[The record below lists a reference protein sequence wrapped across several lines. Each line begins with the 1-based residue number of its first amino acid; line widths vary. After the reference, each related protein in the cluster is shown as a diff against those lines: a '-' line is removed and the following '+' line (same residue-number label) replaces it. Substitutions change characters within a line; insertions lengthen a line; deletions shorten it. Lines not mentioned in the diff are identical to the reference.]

1 MYSSIAELDQRNR
14 LRHMGYKQR
23 TKVQHNEKT
32 ISFFDFDKGDT
43 SNSSL
48 FRFEKNIDN
57 ILDFKGDLRK
67 IEEETS
73 DVVTELV
80 TWTNR
85 AEVQNSTF
93 LYYNWSYEINNVTS
107 GSLNDN
113 GTWWDVGPTVD
124 NVSFDGDSEVQNWW
138 ALLALFL
145 VLATAAGNIL
155 VCLAIC
161 WERRLQNVTN
171 YFLMSLAVTDLMVA
185 VLVMPI
191 GILTLFRGKYFYSF

>member
-1 MYSSIAELDQRNR
+1 MFSSIAELDQRNR
-14 LRHMGYKQR
+14 LRHMGYKR
-23 TKVQHNEKT
+23 KSKIQHNEKT
-32 ISFFDFDKGDT
+32 ISFFDYDKGET
-43 SNSSL
+43 YNSSL
-48 FRFEKNIDN
+48 QRLENNIYN
-57 ILDFKGDLRK
+57 ILDFKEDLTK
-67 IEEETS
+67 ADDETS
-73 DVVTELV
+73 EVVTELV

-93 LYYNWSYEINNVTS
+93 LYYNWSYEIKNVTT
-107 GSLNDN
+107 GNLDDN
-113 GTWWDVGPTVD
+113 GTWWDVGSTLDNAGVD
-124 NVSFDGDSEVQNWW
+124 GESEVQNWW

-191 GILTLFRGKYFYSF
+191 GILTLFRGKSKFP